1 MNKVKIMREFGYH
14 RPATITE
21 LKEQLSQPGARLI
34 AGGTDILPQMRQGKF
49 SAPVLVDT
57 SGIDSLRFI
66 EDRGNEIHIGA
77 LTTHQEIVN
86 SPLLTNV
93 NPALVAG
100 AKSVG
105 CVQTRNRGTLG
116 GNIANASPAA
126 DTIPPLLIYKSSL
139 LIQSL
144 SDERLVSLDEFILG
158 PGETNLKPG
167 EFIHSIIFSPLSG
180 KWGSGYLKLGKRN
193 RMSIAVVNAAAGV
206 IVSDTGE
213 IKDVRLAVGAA
224 APKVVR
230 CRKIE
235 TDLKGK
241 KATSAL
247 FERVTEL
254 CQAELEPIT
263 DVRSTNSYRTHSAGV
278 LLRRVLENAIVQ
290 ARGRD

>member
-1 MNKVKIMREFGYH
+1 MREFGYH
-14 RPATITE
+14 RPVTITE
-21 LKEQLSQPGARLI
+21 LKEKLSQPGARLI

-49 SAPVLVDT
+49 SAPVLIDT

-66 EDRGNEIHIGA
+66 EDRGNEIIIGA
-77 LTTHQEIVN
+77 LTTHQEIAD
-86 SPLLTNV
+86 SPLLMNV
-93 NPALVAG
+93 NPALVTG

-126 DTIPPLLIYKSSL
+126 DTIPPLLIYESSL

-144 SDERLVSLDEFILG
+144 SGERLVSLEEFIKG
-158 PGETNLKPG
+158 PGETDLKPG
-167 EFIHSIIFSPLSG
+167 EFIHSIIFSPLHE

-193 RMSIAVVNAAAGV
+193 GMSIAVVSAAAGV
-206 IVSDTGE
+206 VVSKTGE

-230 CRKIE
+230 CHKTEEELI
-235 TDLKGK
+235 GK
-241 KATSAL
+241 KATSAV

-263 DVRSTNSYRTHSAGV
+263 DVRSTDAYRTHSAGV
-278 LLRRVLENAIVQ
+278 LLRRVLENAFVQ